1 MIWPRRRPSLPNNT
15 ETTQENAMTLTEAP
29 PVATSSPE
37 RTEAEARLTR
47 AGEFVT
53 DALRDSV
60 LAQADAQAKAREF
73 ADTLTA
79 AREALI
85 GAAGR
90 YDHEQMVG
98 AASRY
103 ASLTTAAEFLPPV
116 PPVDLAAEDASL
128 ARGRALIEAARA
140 TIPTSPVLS
149 FTLELSAYKSLPQ
162 FVRQLEPPAYTR
174 ADVNLAAAVAE
185 WSERAQS
192 IIRGLAAWERSSEL
206 HQSDVLGQ
214 LAMVPA
220 LVHQA
225 ADFARDGADLSTRV
239 DTANRARHEAGDEWV
254 HGSPENR
261 YVASNVTPATEALVE
276 HRRRMAGLP
285 PATNPRS
292 GNR

>member
-1 MIWPRRRPSLPNNT
+1 
-15 ETTQENAMTLTEAP
+15 MTITEAP
-29 PVATSSPE
+29 PAATSSPE

-60 LAQADAQAKAREF
+60 IAQAEARAKAREF

-116 PPVDLAAEDASL
+116 PPVDLAAENASL
-128 ARGRALIEAARA
+128 ARGREPIETARG
-140 TIPTSPVLS
+140 TIPTPPVLS
-149 FTLELSAYKSLPQ
+149 FSLEMEAYRSLPQ

-174 ADVNLAAAVAE
+174 ADVDLAAAVAA
-185 WSERAQS
+185 WAERAQGT
-192 IIRGLAAWERSSEL
+192 IRGLAAWERSAEL
-206 HQSDVLGQ
+206 HQADVLDQ
-214 LAMVPA
+214 LAQVPA
-220 LVHQA
+220 LVHDAQTV
-225 ADFARDGADLSTRV
+225 ARDGANLSAQV
-239 DTANRARHEAGDEWV
+239 DAANRARREDGSEWV
-254 HGSPENR
+254 HGSPDNP
-261 YVASNVTPATEALVE
+261 YVASNVTTATEALVA

-285 PATNPRS
+285 QATNPRS